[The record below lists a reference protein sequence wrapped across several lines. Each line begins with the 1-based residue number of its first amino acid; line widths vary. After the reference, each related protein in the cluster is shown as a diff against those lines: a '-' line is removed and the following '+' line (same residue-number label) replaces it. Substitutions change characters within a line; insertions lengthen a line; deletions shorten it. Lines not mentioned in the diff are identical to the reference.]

1 VSAASG
7 RRRDGRGEKSRKCS
21 IGLVGRLAALLVL
34 AFAVALYLRTRRSAS
49 VTVYEP
55 AEELRT
61 KLAQSRAFGEEPAPE
76 PTIEH
81 DLDVRRRDVHER
93 ARGAIDELS

>member
-1 VSAASG
+1 VDAASG

-21 IGLVGRLAALLVL
+21 IGCVSRLAALLVL
-34 AFAVALYLRTRRSAS
+34 AFAAALYLRARRSGEPA
-49 VTVYEP
+49 VYEP

-61 KLAQSRAFGEEPAPE
+61 KLAQSRAAADEPPAE
-76 PTIEH
+76 PTLEQ
-81 DLDVRRRDVHER
+81 DLGVRRRDVHER